1 MRCCYTLADALC
13 VFNQVTEGSLRR
25 VLICC
30 GSLTWSLPGCI
41 LCSHVRRLIIHAPLS
56 IQVVTKR
63 GDYTEVD
70 VKRYVR
76 IEKIPGGELSE
87 CIVLDGVMF
96 NKVLRLC

>member
-1 MRCCYTLADALC
+1 VVTSASHHIVLRSHSTCSPSDHSC
-13 VFNQVTEGSLRR
+13 VHL
-25 VLICC
+25 
-30 GSLTWSLPGCI
+30 
-41 LCSHVRRLIIHAPLS
+41 
-56 IQVVTKR
+56 QVVTKR

>member
-1 MRCCYTLADALC
+1 MLATARCTGFCRFGPASSITLYTSWC
-13 VFNQVTEGSLRR
+13 F
-25 VLICC
+25 
-30 GSLTWSLPGCI
+30 
-41 LCSHVRRLIIHAPLS
+41 CSAPRVRRLIIHAPLS
-56 IQVVTKR
+56 VQVVTKR

-87 CIVLDGVMF
+87 CVVLDGVMF

>member
-1 MRCCYTLADALC
+1 VECFLLG
-13 VFNQVTEGSLRR
+13 VK
-25 VLICC
+25 LI
-30 GSLTWSLPGCI
+30 SRLLPRCI
-41 LCSHVRRLIIHAPLS
+41 LSSRVRCLIIHAALS

-96 NKVLRLC
+96 NKVRTLRLTC

>member
-1 MRCCYTLADALC
+1 
-13 VFNQVTEGSLRR
+13 
-25 VLICC
+25 
-30 GSLTWSLPGCI
+30 
-41 LCSHVRRLIIHAPLS
+41 
-56 IQVVTKR
+56 VVTKR